1 MNKTEVITE
10 ISQISG
16 IGKTE
21 CIKVVDALE
30 EVLCKELDSSENART
45 AFDKIYGLMNLLR
58 NK

>member
-10 ISQISG
+10 VSQISG
-16 IGKTE
+16 IERIE
-21 CIKVVDALE
+21 CIKVINALE
-30 EVLCKELDSSENART
+30 EVLDRELTSSGNARI